1 MMKRLPWLVLV
12 ACLFAAWIPGSAVP
26 TQPTHLLEWPS
37 PAHWLGTDHL
47 GRDVLRRLAGAFG
60 SLARP
65 GLLAA
70 FLATAGGTAVG
81 IAAGWL
87 GEPVGSLSRGGATA
101 LLALP
106 PLVVALLV
114 GMATGAEPL
123 ALGAA
128 VGVVGAAH
136 TGLAV
141 ADRISAL
148 KRAEF
153 VLAARAHG
161 IADVRVLFHHV
172 LRLSCGDV
180 LLRGAAEA
188 IASVAVLDV
197 TLAYLGDFGVPEP
210 TPSLGNILVHAVE
223 SGLGNP
229 IGLAA
234 AACTFLF
241 VAGPLTA
248 YRTGPELHS

>member
-1 MMKRLPWLVLV
+1 MMQRLPWFVLV

-37 PAHWLGTDHL
+37 AAHWLGTDHL
-47 GRDVLRRLAGAFG
+47 GRDVLHRLAGAFG
-60 SLARP
+60 SIARP

-70 FLATAGGTAVG
+70 FLAAAGGALVG
-81 IAAGWL
+81 VAGGWL
-87 GEPVGSLSRGGATA
+87 GEPIGSLSRGASTA

-106 PLVVALLV
+106 PLVLCLLFA
-114 GMATGAEPL
+114 MATGAEPL

-128 VGVVGAAH
+128 VGLVGAAH
-136 TGLAV
+136 TGLWV
-141 ADRISAL
+141 ADRIRAL
-148 KRAEF
+148 KQAEF

-161 IADVRVLFHHV
+161 IPDSRVLFHHV

-210 TPSLGNILVHAVE
+210 TPSLGNVLVHAIE

-229 IGLAA
+229 IGLGAA
-234 AACTFLF
+234 AITFFF

-248 YRTGPELHS
+248 YRSDLERRS